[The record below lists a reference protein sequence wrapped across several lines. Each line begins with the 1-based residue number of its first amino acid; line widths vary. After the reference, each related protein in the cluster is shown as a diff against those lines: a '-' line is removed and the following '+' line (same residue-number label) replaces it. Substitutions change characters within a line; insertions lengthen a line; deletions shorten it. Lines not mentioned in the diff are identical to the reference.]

1 MSKKSL
7 ALLKRVIRVNLKNNG
22 SPLFHVALVEP
33 EIPQNTGN
41 IGRLTLGLNVRLH
54 LVHPLGFSLSEKAVR
69 RAGLDYWKNVDVQE
83 HKSIDDFLEWAFGK
97 SLVLFSTKAIP
108 SYRKTSFEKD
118 CVLVFGPESRGLS
131 TDLRERF
138 PCVTIPMS
146 GPIRSLNLSNAV
158 AVASYEAYHQI
169 HG

>member
-1 MSKKSL
+1 M
-7 ALLKRVIRVNLKNNG
+7 RN
-22 SPLFHVALVEP
+22 PLFHIALVEP

-41 IGRLTLGLNVRLH
+41 IGRLSLGLHVRLH

-69 RAGLDYWKNVDVQE
+69 RAGLDYWKHVDVQE
-83 HKSIDDFLEWAFGK
+83 HSSVEQFIDWACDK
-97 SLVLFSTKAIP
+97 SLFLFSTKASA
-108 SYRKTSFEKD
+108 SYRNASFSKD

-131 TDLRERF
+131 AELRERF
-138 PCVTIPMS
+138 PCVKIPMS

-169 HG
+169 HGQ

>member
-1 MSKKSL
+1 MG
-7 ALLKRVIRVNLKNNG
+7 N
-22 SPLFHVALVEP
+22 PLFHVVLVEP

-41 IGRLTLGLNVRLH
+41 IGRLTLGLDVRLH

-69 RAGLDYWKNVDVQE
+69 RAGLDYWKHVDVQE
-83 HKSIDDFLEWAFGK
+83 HDSLEDFLTWSKGK
-97 SLVLFSTKAIP
+97 SLFLFSTKAKP
-108 SYRKTSFEKD
+108 SYRKAKYTED

-131 TDLRERF
+131 ADIRNQF

-169 HG
+169 HGD